1 MGNDM
6 RLISIALVAIFL
18 SAGAPAATPPFESMP
33 IEDIRPGMVG
43 EGRTVFSGDTIESFK
58 VTIMGVLRN
67 VGPNSNMILAELEG
81 GPLAHTGVIAGMS
94 GSPVYIDGKLI
105 GAVAFAFPFAKD
117 PIAGITPIQEML
129 DATATPS
136 LRRAAVPLTFPLTP
150 EKLAAVAPAR
160 LRPVPL
166 QGVSLTGV
174 RLLQSHLGKSLEPI
188 ATPVS
193 LLGFSAES
201 FAIVAPLLRQLSI
214 EPLMG
219 GAVLPSG
226 QSSPG
231 ASLAEDPL
239 EPGDAVGVGLVTGDL
254 QVSATGTVTHVDPD
268 TGTVYAFGH
277 PLFNLGPIQYPM
289 TRSTVHLVLPSLM
302 NSFRMASSGETIG
315 TWVQDRSAA
324 IKGILNIR
332 PRMIPLDVTVTTSR
346 GQEKN
351 YSLEIVDDQLF
362 SPVLAYVSMI
372 AILQSTERQFG
383 SQTVKVSAWI
393 ETAENGIV
401 SVEDVFTDQQAAL
414 SASAMVAAPL
424 AFLLNND
431 FEDIELENIRV
442 AVEATETPQT
452 ARISRAWLDTDQV
465 VPGGTVKLKILLKT
479 YRGEEML
486 KTVDVNVPSNTPSGR
501 VSLMVADA
509 GTLSAIERRE
519 ARHQFVPKN
528 MRQLVRAINT
538 LRKNNRLYVR
548 LSRANTGGAIVD
560 GEYMSS
566 LPPSVL
572 NVLETDDSGSGYTP
586 LSNSTF
592 WEHELV
598 TDYNVSGSRVL
609 NLEVK
614 KR

>member
-6 RLISIALVAIFL
+6 RLIAIAILAIFL
-18 SAGAPAATPPFESMP
+18 SVGAPAATPQLKSMP
-33 IEDIRPGMVG
+33 IENIRPGMVG

-105 GAVAFAFPFAKD
+105 GAIAFAFPFAKD

-136 LRRAAVPLTFPLTP
+136 VRRAATPLEFPLTS
-150 EKLAAVAPAR
+150 EKLAAVAPER

-174 RLLQSHLGKSLEPI
+174 HLLQPHLDKNLEPI

-193 LLGFSAES
+193 LLGFPAES
-201 FAIVAPLLRQLSI
+201 FAVVAPLLRQLGI

-219 GAVLPSG
+219 GAVVPSG
-226 QSSPG
+226 QSSRG
-231 ASLAEDPL
+231 ASLANDPL

-254 QVSATGTVTHVDPD
+254 QISATGTVTHVDPD
-268 TGTVYAFGH
+268 TGNVYAFGH
-277 PLFNLGPIQYPM
+277 PLFNLGPIEYPM

-302 NSFRMASSGETIG
+302 NSFKIASSGDIIG
-315 TWVQDRSAA
+315 TWVQDRATA
-324 IKGILNIR
+324 IKGVLNIR
-332 PRMIPLDVTVTTSR
+332 PRMIPLEVTVTTSR

-351 YSLEIVDDQLF
+351 YSLELVDDQLF
-362 SPVLAYVSMI
+362 SPVLAYASLI
-372 AILQSTERQFG
+372 AIIQSTERQFG

-401 SVEDVFTDQQAAL
+401 SVEDVFTDQQAAV

-431 FEDIELENIRV
+431 FEDIKLEEIRV
-442 AVEATETPQT
+442 GVEATETPQT
-452 ARISRAWLDTDQV
+452 ARVSRAWLDTDQV
-465 VPGGTVKLKILLKT
+465 APGGTVKLKILLKT

-486 KTVDVNVPSNTPSGR
+486 ETVDVNIPYNTPSGR
-501 VSLMVADA
+501 VSLIVADA

-519 ARHQFVPKN
+519 ARQGFVPKD
-528 MRQLVRAINT
+528 MRQLVHAINT
-538 LRKNNRLYVR
+538 LRKNNRLYLR
-548 LSRANTGGAIVD
+548 LSRADAGGAIVA

-586 LSNSTF
+586 LRNSTF

-598 TDYNVSGSRVL
+598 TDYHVSGARVL

>member
-6 RLISIALVAIFL
+6 RLISIAVVAIFSSVGTL
-18 SAGAPAATPPFESMP
+18 AATPPLQFIP

-117 PIAGITPIQEML
+117 PFAGITPIQEML

-136 LRRAAVPLTFPLTP
+136 LRRAAVPLTFPLTS
-150 EKLAAVAPAR
+150 EKLAAVVPER

-174 RLLQSHLGKSLEPI
+174 HLLQPHLGKNLEPI

-193 LLGFSAES
+193 LLGFPAES
-201 FAIVAPLLRQLSI
+201 FAVVAPLLRQLGI

-219 GAVLPSG
+219 GAVVPGG
-226 QSSPG
+226 QSSRG
-231 ASLAEDPL
+231 ASLADDPL

-254 QVSATGTVTHVDPD
+254 QISATGTVTHVDPD
-268 TGTVYAFGH
+268 TGNVYAFGH
-277 PLFNLGPIQYPM
+277 PLFNLGPIEYPM
-289 TRSTVHLVLPSLM
+289 TRSEVHLVLPSLM
-302 NSFRMASSGETIG
+302 NSFKIASSGDTIG
-315 TWVQDRSAA
+315 TWVQDRSTA
-324 IKGILNIR
+324 IKGVLNIR
-332 PRMIPLDVTVTTSR
+332 PRMIPLEVTVTTSR

-351 YSLEIVDDQLF
+351 YSLELVDDQLF
-362 SPVLAYVSMI
+362 SPVLTYVSLI

-401 SVEDVFTDQQAAL
+401 SVEDVFTDQQAAV

-431 FEDIELENIRV
+431 FEDIELEKIRV
-442 AVEATETPQT
+442 GVEATETPQT
-452 ARISRAWLDTDQV
+452 ARVSRAWLDTDQV
-465 VPGGTVKLKILLKT
+465 APGGTVKLKILLKT

-486 KTVDVNVPSNTPSGR
+486 ETVDVNIPSNTPSGT

-519 ARHQFVPKN
+519 ARQGFVPKD
-528 MRQLVRAINT
+528 MSQLVRAINT

-548 LSRANTGGAIVD
+548 LSRADAGGAIVD

-586 LSNSTF
+586 LRNSTF

-598 TDYNVSGSRVL
+598 TDYHVSGARVL

>member
-1 MGNDM
+1 
-6 RLISIALVAIFL
+6 
-18 SAGAPAATPPFESMP
+18 MP

-519 ARHQFVPKN
+519 ARHEFVPKN